1 MTETQ
6 EWEIPAQFQP
16 KADDVDFDLGRALSS
31 VVSLR
36 AKVPEDAFTAS
47 ILGTERAGN
56 GVVIDENGLVLT
68 IGYLVTEADSVWL
81 MCGDG
86 RACPGHVMA
95 YDQETGFGLVQALQ
109 KLDLP
114 ALALGNSNDVR
125 VGDTMIAAGF
135 GGSEHS
141 VKTQIVAK
149 REFAGYWEYV
159 LDEAMF
165 TAPAHPN
172 WGGTA
177 LIDAE
182 GRLSG
187 IGSLYVQLP
196 RSGEKPLDGNMM
208 VPIDILKPVL
218 GDLLRYGQVNKPPR
232 PWLGMYTAETE
243 DQLVVVGLAEEGPAD
258 DAGIEVGDQIIEVD
272 GEPLSSLA
280 DMFRRIWSM
289 GNAGVQVPLTLWR
302 DGEAISIGVSSIDRN
317 SLLKAPQLH

>member
-6 EWEIPAQFQP
+6 DWEIPAQFQP
-16 KADDVDFDLGRALSS
+16 KADEFDFDLGRALSS

-68 IGYLVTEADSVWL
+68 IGYLVTEAESVWL

-86 RACPGHVMA
+86 RACPGHVVA
-95 YDQETGFGLVQALQ
+95 YDQETGFGLVQALE
-109 KLDLP
+109 KLGLP
-114 ALALGNSNDVR
+114 PLPIGESAGVK
-125 VGDTMIAAGF
+125 VGDSMIAAGF
-135 GGSEHS
+135 GGAEHS
-141 VKTQIVAK
+141 VKSQVVAK

-165 TAPAHPN
+165 IAPAHPN

-177 LIDAE
+177 LIDTTGKLA
-182 GRLSG
+182 G

-196 RSGEKPLDGNMM
+196 RSGDKPLDGNMM

-218 GDLLRYGQVNKPPR
+218 GDLMRFGRINKPPR
-232 PWLGMYTAETE
+232 PWLGMYTADTDDE
-243 DQLVVVGLAEEGPAD
+243 LIVVGLADDGPAE
-258 DAGIEVGDQIIEVD
+258 DAGIEVGDQILEVD
-272 GEPLSSLA
+272 GEPLTGLA
-280 DMFRRIWSM
+280 DMFRRVWSL
-289 GNAGVQVPLTLWR
+289 GEAGVQVPLTVWR
-302 DGEAISIGVSSIDRN
+302 DGEAFSVGVSSIDRT
-317 SLLKAPQLH
+317 SRLKSPQLH